1 MLSVKVVGAVWFLG
15 RAERQRS
22 GQLARELWVA
32 CRTLLSVIKDGQSV
46 NAAKDK
52 PTPINAELNAVRDAG
67 SEYTIVHVA
76 LSTVSSLA
84 FDRGVYTPDALRH
97 RFDGVRRVARRVAMI
112 DESNAS
118 MARYILS
125 YIQSF
130 FVLRSSVASN
140 TDDVSEMSVFALLD
154 NAANCLKYGDIE
166 QAVRYVNQLRGE
178 PRRIALEW
186 LNEARLLLETR
197 QAAEL
202 LLAFASAN
210 GLGALE

>member
-1 MLSVKVVGAVWFLG
+1 
-15 RAERQRS
+15 
-22 GQLARELWVA
+22 
-32 CRTLLSVIKDGQSV
+32 
-46 NAAKDK
+46 
-52 PTPINAELNAVRDAG
+52 VRDTG
-67 SEYTIVHVA
+67 SEYPIVHVA
-76 LSTVSSLA
+76 LSTVSEQA
-84 FDRGVYTPDALRH
+84 FNRGVYTPDALRD
-97 RFDGVRRVARRVAMI
+97 RFDRVRRVARRVAMI
-112 DESNAS
+112 DESGGT

-130 FVLRSSVASN
+130 FVLRSSLASD

-178 PRRIALEW
+178 PRRVASEW

-202 LLAFASAN
+202 ILAFASAN
-210 GLGALE
+210 GLGSLN

>member
-1 MLSVKVVGAVWFLG
+1 MLCFPG
-15 RAERQRS
+15 RANRQKS

-32 CRTLLSVIKDGQSV
+32 CRTLLSIIKDGQS
-46 NAAKDK
+46 APGAKDK
-52 PTPINAELNAVRDAG
+52 PTPIRAELNAVRDTG
-67 SEYTIVHVA
+67 SEYPIVHVA
-76 LSTVSSLA
+76 LSTVSEQA
-84 FDRGVYTPDALRH
+84 FNRGVYTPDALRD
-97 RFDGVRRVARRVAMI
+97 RFDRVRRVARRVAMI
-112 DESNAS
+112 DESGGT

-130 FVLRSSVASN
+130 FVLRSSLASD

-178 PRRIALEW
+178 PRRVASEW

-202 LLAFASAN
+202 ILAFASAN
-210 GLGALE
+210 GLGSLN